1 VTLLIL
7 GASGQVGRALVE
19 RAGAQGLGCDRAAC
33 DITDPAAVTRSLSA
47 PALSVVVNCAAYT
60 AVDRA
65 ESDREAAYAINA
77 EGAGIV
83 ARASAARGL
92 PVIHLSTDYV

>member
-1 VTLLIL
+1 MTLLIL
-7 GASGQVGRALVE
+7 GAHGQIGRALVE

-65 ESDREAAYAINA
+65 ESDREAAY
-77 EGAGIV
+77 V
-83 ARASAARGL
+83 
-92 PVIHLSTDYV
+92 